1 MNLEIKLQEILDEK
15 VKVLGDLE
23 RIIYSERYSLSEDH
37 KRILSLQSINMMY
50 SVWEG
55 FITASLKEY
64 INYINSKFSDISE
77 LTDNIIAYNMVTEV
91 KQFINPPEEI
101 KKNKF
106 NISGYAKFYRDFKN
120 FVNSEAPKVTNKF
133 NTESNVGFEV
143 LNRLLET
150 FNISKFEENWED
162 YSITSKGKSLAEY
175 LKMFLDHRNAIA
187 HGAEISSTLIIGKD
201 VFEIYRVL
209 ITDLMYEIVSR
220 IIQASLNET
229 YRK

>member
-101 KKNKF
+101 KKINL
-106 NISGYAKFYRDFKN
+106 IYQDMQN
-120 FVNSEAPKVTNKF
+120 F
-133 NTESNVGFEV
+133 
-143 LNRLLET
+143 
-150 FNISKFEENWED
+150 I
-162 YSITSKGKSLAEY
+162 
-175 LKMFLDHRNAIA
+175 
-187 HGAEISSTLIIGKD
+187 EILRTL
-201 VFEIYRVL
+201 
-209 ITDLMYEIVSR
+209 
-220 IIQASLNET
+220 
-229 YRK
+229 

>member
-106 NISGYAKFYRDFKN
+106 NHF
-120 FVNSEAPKVTNKF
+120 
-133 NTESNVGFEV
+133 
-143 LNRLLET
+143 T
-150 FNISKFEENWED
+150 FTSHIKKLTLSQEIDNINCKRFCISK
-162 YSITSKGKSLAEY
+162 Y
-175 LKMFLDHRNAIA
+175 LIHKIL
-187 HGAEISSTLIIGKD
+187 T
-201 VFEIYRVL
+201 
-209 ITDLMYEIVSR
+209 
-220 IIQASLNET
+220 
-229 YRK
+229 